1 MSEPL
6 EYTAL
11 LDQTEKDDQ
20 VYTNVGYGSRG
31 DSASICQTADYSLTL
46 DELLY
51 RIQYAFLNKGYDVEA
66 DVRQVLQDCDESDID
81 TLLQGLNS
89 YPLTIQQKLAV
100 SRLLHKEGNLKI
112 RYKRGKDQN
121 VYKRKD
127 ADKVFTVVT
136 LWEDTIKKIS
146 AYFGSNVAS
155 YFQFVRTL
163 LYINILMMLLLVGF
177 IIVPELIEGNFQTNV
192 TYGGHFG
199 ELSNSFMFYGLYTED
214 LGLTYNLPLA
224 YFLTWLA
231 ANLVCFIYII
241 TIMIVRYH
249 RSKLSDDRGN
259 EYKFAW
265 RTFCS
270 WDYSVTSR
278 QGVMDYRTSLRTDIK
293 EMVREEKSTAKVDSC
308 TKFTN
313 YMGRILSNVIVLG
326 LLVGSGFL
334 IYEVAENRDLLKD
347 LPEPLD
353 DYVRK
358 YQLTAVVAG
367 LKFLVP
373 PIFEQLVRLEGW
385 HPRIETKLT
394 LARTTVFY
402 IASLMIFVTSL
413 YEVTDDCSANS
424 TMVADMTHNES
435 CCWENEV
442 GEEVFKVI
450 LVDLGILF
458 AVGILF
464 HLHRALWVKCTC
476 KMIGYSKF
484 DVVSSVLD
492 VVYGQCLVW
501 LGLYF
506 SPVLAAVSVVKLL
519 IVFYFRYFIA
529 KVAMVPPQQL
539 FRASS
544 TGNFYLAILLMNL
557 FISLFPMAYGVIE
570 FIPSVDCGP
579 FSGYDRPYRVI
590 SELVGELPNWLE
602 DALTYLGT
610 PAVFV
615 PVLILMIMLVV
626 YFKVKSSSYK
636 RLIMELRRQLKFER
650 KVEKRKIFATGRA
663 MSGGALSRYTSQES
677 LVTPGT
683 RHRKLSQ
690 QTETTI
696 IEEEQDF

>member
-1 MSEPL
+1 MAG

-11 LDQTEKDDQ
+11 LGHKDKSDSSDQT
-20 VYTNVGYGSRG
+20 YCNISYGSRR
-31 DSASICQTADYSLTL
+31 DSTSTHQDPGLTL

-51 RIQYAFLNKGYDVEA
+51 RIQYAFLNRGYDVEK
-66 DVRQVLQDCDESDID
+66 DVSEVIQKCDSSDID
-81 TLLQGLNS
+81 RLLQSLNTF
-89 YPLTIQQKLAV
+89 PLTIQQKLNI
-100 SRLLHKEGNLKI
+100 SRLLHRDGSLEI
-112 RYKRGKDQN
+112 RYKRGKRQT
-121 VYKRKD
+121 VHKKKD
-127 ADKVFTVVT
+127 TDTLLGVFQQ
-136 LWEDTIKKIS
+136 WEDTIKRIA

-163 LYINILMMLLLVGF
+163 LYINILMMLLMVGF
-177 IIVPELIEGNFQTNV
+177 ITVPELLKGNIHTDV

-199 ELSNSFMFYGLYTED
+199 DLSNSIMFYGLYMED
-214 LGLTYNLPLA
+214 LGLNYNLPLS

-231 ANLVCFIYII
+231 ANLVCFVYII
-241 TIMIVRYH
+241 TIMILRYH

-259 EYKFAW
+259 EYSFAW
-265 RTFCS
+265 RTLCS

-278 QGVMDYRTSLRTDIK
+278 QGVIDYRTSLRTEIK
-293 EMVREEKSTAKVDSC
+293 EMVREERSSVDVDSC

-313 YMGRILSNVIVLG
+313 YMGRLFSNLVVVG

-334 IYEVAENRDLLKD
+334 IYEVADNTHLFGD
-347 LPEPLD
+347 LPDPLQD
-353 DYVRK
+353 FLQK

-367 LKFLVP
+367 LKLLVP
-373 PIFEQLVRLEGW
+373 PIFQQLVHLEGW
-385 HPRIETKLT
+385 HPRIETKIT
-394 LARTTVFY
+394 LARTAVFY
-402 IASLMIFVTSL
+402 IASLMTFVTSL

-424 TMVADMTHNES
+424 TMAAEQMKNES

-450 LVDLGILF
+450 LVDLGLLI

-464 HLHRALWVKCTC
+464 DLHRALWAKCTC
-476 KMIGYSKF
+476 KLIGYSKF

-506 SPVLAAVSVVKLL
+506 SPLLAAISVVKLI

-557 FISLFPMAYGVIE
+557 FISLFPMAYAVIE
-570 FIPSVDCGP
+570 FTPSVDCGP
-579 FSGYDRPYRVI
+579 FSGYERPYRVV

-615 PVLILMIMLVV
+615 PILILMIMLVV

-636 RLIMELRRQLKFER
+636 RLILELRRQLKFER

-663 MSGGALSRYTSQES
+663 VSSGALSRYTSQES
-677 LVTPGT
+677 LGTPVI
-683 RHRKLSQ
+683 RQRKLSQ

-696 IEEEQDF
+696 LEEEEDF